1 MRVLLVDDH
10 LLFRRG
16 LEVLFERSGIDVVG
30 SVGDGWEAIRQA
42 KEHDPDAILLDLR
55 MDGLD
60 GLTTLDYLRE
70 AGLKAAVIILTMS
83 EEEEDLV
90 TALRQGAT
98 GYLLKDSD
106 PEEVVKAVEEAVKK
120 GHCTVTPRLSGTLAT
135 VIRDR
140 SSEESQD
147 ADPLAELTLRERE
160 ILAHLAAGKSNK
172 LIARALDIS
181 DGTVKLHVKAILR
194 KLGVHSRVEAALIAA
209 ERGLAKK
216 ASV

>member
-16 LEVLFERSGIDVVG
+16 LEALFERSGIEVAA

-42 KEHDPDAILLDLR
+42 REQRPDAILLDLR

-60 GLTTLDYLRE
+60 GLTTLEYLRE
-70 AGLKAAVIILTMS
+70 LEGDPAILVLTMS
-83 EEEEDLV
+83 EEEEDLI
-90 TALRQGAT
+90 TALRGGAC

-106 PEEVVKAVEEAVKK
+106 PDSVVTAVQRAVNE
-120 GHCTVTPRLSGTLAT
+120 GGCTVTPRLSGTLAT
-135 VIRDR
+135 VIRDH
-140 SSEESQD
+140 QD
-147 ADPLAELTLRERE
+147 TPEPADPLAELTLRERE
-160 ILAHLAAGKSNK
+160 ILAHLGLGKSNK

-216 ASV
+216 AEV

>member
-16 LEVLFERSGIDVVG
+16 LEVLFERSGIEVVG

-55 MDGLD
+55 MDGWD
-60 GLTTLDYLRE
+60 GLDYLRE